1 MYLLDRLYDL
11 PEGSGK
17 ITIDGV
23 DIRDIPLTELRR
35 NIGMVL
41 QEPYLFSRT
50 LEENIAIAT
59 KDARHED
66 VLSAS
71 RIASLDH
78 AVSHFKEGYETF
90 VGERGVTLSGGQKQR
105 TAIAQM
111 IIRHAPIMVFDDSLS
126 AVDAETDA
134 TIRKRLKENIAEST
148 VILIAHRITTLM
160 DADEIIV
167 LDNGR
172 IAECGNH
179 KELMEKNGIYRKI
192 YDLQSRNTETE
203 VQA

>member
-1 MYLLDRLYDL
+1 
-11 PEGSGK
+11 
-17 ITIDGV
+17 
-23 DIRDIPLTELRR
+23 
-35 NIGMVL
+35 
-41 QEPYLFSRT
+41 
-50 LEENIAIAT
+50 
-59 KDARHED
+59 
-66 VLSAS
+66 
-71 RIASLDH
+71 
-78 AVSHFKEGYETF
+78 
-90 VGERGVTLSGGQKQR
+90 
-105 TAIAQM
+105 M

-179 KELMEKNGIYRKI
+179 QELMEKNGIYRKI